1 MRRLIIVLVVV
12 AAIAAAV
19 AGVYYARVDEK
30 FQGYPGADQ
39 FVEIA
44 PGTGSRAIGRA
55 LVDAGV
61 VRDEL
66 TFRMATYLTGT
77 ERELKAGEYRFLG
90 AMSAKEVARKLAR
103 GDIFLRPITFPEGL
117 TLIEMS
123 RVYESKGLGTA
134 KAFLDAARDTTPIK
148 VLDPL
153 AKDLEG
159 YLFPETY
166 NVPRKMDAAAL
177 VQRMAGRFLA
187 IFDQPMRDA
196 AAARGLNVREAVTL
210 ASLIEKESARDD
222 ERPVV
227 SAVYENRLRVGMP
240 LQCDPTVIYALE
252 KAGKYE
258 GNLTKKN
265 LQYDSPYNTYRHPG
279 LPPGPIASPGR
290 SSLKAAVEPAAVE
303 YLYFVSRNDGTHV
316 FATTLA
322 EHNKNVKEWQVD
334 YFKKAAGAKDQGP
347 GARGQGPGSK

>member
-1 MRRLIIVLVVV
+1 MRRLIIVLVL
-12 AAIAAAV
+12 AAAVAAAV

-44 PGTGSRAIGRA
+44 PRTRSRAIGRA
-55 LVDAGV
+55 LAEAGV
-61 VRDEL
+61 VRDEW
-66 TFRMATYLTGT
+66 TFRLAIFLTGT
-77 ERELKAGEYRFLG
+77 ERELKAGEYRFAGSL
-90 AMSAKEVARKLAR
+90 SAKEVARKLAR

-117 TLIEMS
+117 TLAEMA
-123 RVYESKGLGTA
+123 RVYESKGLGSA
-134 KAFLDAARDTTPIK
+134 KSFLAAARDTTPIK
-148 VLDPL
+148 TLDPL

-166 NVPRKMDAAAL
+166 NVPRKMDATAL
-177 VQRMAGRFLA
+177 VRQMADRFLV

-196 AAARGLNVREAVTL
+196 AAATGLKLREAVTM
-210 ASLIEKESARDD
+210 ASLVEKESASPD
-222 ERPVV
+222 ERPIVA
-227 SAVYENRLRVGMP
+227 AVYLNRLRVGMP

-252 KAGKYE
+252 KAGKYD

-279 LPPGPIASPGR
+279 LPPGPIAAPGR
-290 SSLKAAVEPAAVE
+290 SSLKAVLEPAAVD

-322 EHNKNVKEWQVD
+322 DQNKNVKEWQVD
-334 YFKKAAGAKDQGP
+334 YFKKMK
-347 GARGQGPGSK
+347 KEK